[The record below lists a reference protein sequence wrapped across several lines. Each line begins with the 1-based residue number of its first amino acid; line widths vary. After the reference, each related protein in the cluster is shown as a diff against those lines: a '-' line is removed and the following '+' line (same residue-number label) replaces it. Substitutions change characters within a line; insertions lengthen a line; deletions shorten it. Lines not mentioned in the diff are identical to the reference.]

1 MPQATTS
8 ANLHKTHFSPG
19 NVILHV
25 LHSPDS
31 NSGDGIKFETIA

>member
-19 NVILHV
+19 NVFY
-25 LHSPDS
+25 SPDS
-31 NSGDGIKFETIA
+31 DSDSGNGITFETIA